1 MICALDLKHTSNRKQ
16 GITLKWESKFWQE
29 VKRNL
34 KDISFTRLESWASA
48 GVPDLLCYNKNNVF
62 FTIELK
68 VIRRNKI
75 GFSPHQIAFH
85 VKHPKNTFILL
96 KAHEPSGIKLYEGS
110 KILSLLRLGPGASA
124 PVADSWRSIQTALDS
139 LSR

>member
-1 MICALDLKHTSNRKQ
+1 MNALNLKLTNNHKT
-16 GITLKWESKFWQE
+16 GITLKPESKFWHE

-48 GVPDLLCYNKNNVF
+48 GVPDLLCYNNVF

-68 VIRRNKI
+68 VTRSNKI

-85 VKHPKNTFILL
+85 MKHPTNTFILL
-96 KAHEPSGIKLYEGS
+96 KAHDPLGIKLYEGS
-110 KILSLLRLGPGASA
+110 KILGLMRSGPGASA
-124 PVADSWRSIQTALDS
+124 PVAETWSEIQTVLDS
-139 LSR
+139 LSM